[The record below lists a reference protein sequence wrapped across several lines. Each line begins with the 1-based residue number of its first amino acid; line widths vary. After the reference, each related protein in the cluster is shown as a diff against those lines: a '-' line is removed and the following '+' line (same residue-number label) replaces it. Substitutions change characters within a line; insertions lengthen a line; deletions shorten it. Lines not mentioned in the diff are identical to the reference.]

1 MKAEDT
7 ILLMAIHLSQ
17 NPYKNCGTLLILHGC
32 TAQRTVLL
40 DSLSCSREV
49 WQLERFLDMAITEGS
64 GIRKQDGERVVTA
77 VSRGVSSQ
85 YKPVT
90 SLSHLPQDPGGSLRG
105 LGLAEVQLVLRHEL
119 LGHHRQLGRV
129 QVDRYTCLLL

>member
-1 MKAEDT
+1 M
-7 ILLMAIHLSQ
+7 
-17 NPYKNCGTLLILHGC
+17 LHGC

-77 VSRGVSSQ
+77 VSRGVS
-85 YKPVT
+85 VVIT
-90 SLSHLPQDPGGSLRG
+90 
-105 LGLAEVQLVLRHEL
+105 V
-119 LGHHRQLGRV
+119 
-129 QVDRYTCLLL
+129 

>member
-1 MKAEDT
+1 MTMKAEDT

-17 NPYKNCGTLLILHGC
+17 NPYKNCGTLLILHDC

-77 VSRGVSSQ
+77 VSRGVSS
-85 YKPVT
+85 
-90 SLSHLPQDPGGSLRG
+90 LS
-105 LGLAEVQLVLRHEL
+105 V
-119 LGHHRQLGRV
+119 
-129 QVDRYTCLLL
+129 